1 MLAWMNWRTT
11 MTKIEELRAAHQYFE
26 YLWLCRSA
34 GDTYSIGSGD
44 DIIATSTSESLARFT
59 VFAHNN
65 MPALLEAV
73 ECLQDVRDWLTTGK
87 VDGVGFDQNAVIDA
101 VSTVLEK
108 LK

>member
-1 MLAWMNWRTT
+1 MAKL
-11 MTKIEELRAAHQYFE
+11 EELRAAHQYFE
-26 YLWLCRSA
+26 YLWLCRGA

-73 ECLQDVRDWLTTGK
+73 EALNHMIQS
-87 VDGVGFDQNAVIDA
+87 FDELRNGWNERELHEDAQVTIDRA
-101 VSTVLEK
+101 THALEK
-108 LK
+108 LS